1 MFPAS
6 PAPAPALAAPP
17 VARPHP
23 VRTRMVVL
31 VALIWCVPVVA
42 LGMLAFLVLMVALWG
57 AASGESPVTF
67 LLGAAG
73 AVAVGAAVL
82 AALYRAP
89 FLRRMTPTGRIA
101 LLGVVVWPFP
111 VVALAYALNG

>member
-1 MFPAS
+1 MFPAL
-6 PAPAPALAAPP
+6 PAPAPP
-17 VARPHP
+17 VARPRP
-23 VRTRMVVL
+23 TPTRLVVL
-31 VALIWCVPVVA
+31 VALIWCVPVAA
-42 LGMLAFLVLMVALWG
+42 LCTLGFLVLVVALWG
-57 AASGESPVTF
+57 AASGESPVAF

-73 AVAVGAAVL
+73 AAAAGAAVL

-89 FLRRMTPTGRIA
+89 FLRGMTPTGRIA